1 MQDTARTYDPIL
13 PDDTVTETGFRFSI
27 GTRNAT
33 LAVEGRMTA
42 PRRAPDLVPARMLN
56 EHAYCPR
63 LAYLE
68 WVQGQFVDNADTI
81 DGQFQHRNVN
91 VETGSLPDPD
101 EPAVERVHAR
111 SVMLSAPLIGLIARM
126 DLIEAEGA
134 KVTPV
139 DYKRGRAPD
148 TEDRAWEPE
157 RVQLCAQA
165 LILEE
170 NGYEVERGIL
180 YFVASKQ
187 RIEVTIDDELRARTR
202 HLLAELRESS
212 ERPEAPPPLVDS
224 PKCPR
229 CSLVGICLPDET
241 NLLRGLDDGE
251 KVRRLVPGRDDA
263 LPLYV
268 QSAGAK
274 IGRSGAELLVET
286 RDGEKR
292 TVRIADTSHVALFG
306 AVQISTQALQDLCE
320 RGIPVVYLSSGGWF
334 YGITRGMDHKNIELR
349 RQQFAAA
356 ASPDRCLQIA
366 KRLVAV
372 KIRNCRT
379 IIRRNSLEP
388 PARTLER
395 LKELVAAAQE
405 ATSLESLLGIEG
417 TAARLYFEAYGEMLK
432 PSNGDGETETF
443 SFDFDGRNRRPPR
456 DPVNALLSLG
466 YALLSKDMTIALQ
479 AVGFDP
485 YLGFYH
491 QPRYGRPALALDL
504 MEEFRPLVVDSVVL
518 SAINTGAVKL
528 PDFIRRG
535 GAVALTQAGR
545 GKFLRAYERRMD
557 EEITHPIFNYRI
569 SYRRILEVQIRLL
582 ARYLVGEIDDYP
594 PFATR

>member
-1 MQDTARTYDPIL
+1 MSDRSL
-13 PDDTVTETGFRFSI
+13 PLLPS
-27 GTRNAT
+27 
-33 LAVEGRMTA
+33 
-42 PRRAPDLVPARMLN
+42 RRVPELVPARMLN

-68 WVQGQFVDNADTI
+68 WVQGDFADNADTI

-101 EPAVERVHAR
+101 KPVDERLHAR
-111 SVMLSAPLIGLIARM
+111 SVMLSAPTIGLIARM
-126 DLIEAEGA
+126 DLIEADG
-134 KVTPV
+134 KQVTPI

-148 TEDRAWEPE
+148 TAERAWEPE

-187 RIEVTIDDELRARTR
+187 RVEVPIDDELRARTR
-202 HLLAELRESS
+202 ELLADLRASAD
-212 ERPEAPPPLVDS
+212 RPEPPPPLVDS

-241 NLLRGLDDGE
+241 NLLRGLPDGDR
-251 KVRRLVPGRDDA
+251 VRRLVPARDDA

-274 IGRSGAELLVET
+274 IGRSGAELVVET

-292 TVRIADTSHVALFG
+292 TVRISDTSHVALFG

-320 RGIPVVYLSSGGWF
+320 RGISTVYLSSGGWF
-334 YGITRGMDHKNIELR
+334 YGITRGMDHKNVELR
-349 RQQFAAA
+349 QRQFAAA
-356 ASPDRCLQIA
+356 ASPERSLQLA
-366 KRLVAV
+366 RRLVGV
-372 KIRNCRT
+372 KLRNCRT
-379 IIRRNSLEP
+379 IIRRNAADP
-388 PARTLER
+388 PARVLER
-395 LKELVAAAQE
+395 LKELVSKVE
-405 ATSLESLLGIEG
+405 DATSLESLLGLEG
-417 TAARLYFEAYGEMLK
+417 TAARLYFDAYGEMLRPPK
-432 PSNGDGETETF
+432 EDGEAAAMT
-443 SFDFDGRNRRPPR
+443 FDFEGRNRRPPR
-456 DPVNALLSLG
+456 DPTNALLSLG
-466 YALLSKDMTIALQ
+466 YALLAKDLTITLQ

-485 YLGFYH
+485 HLGFYH

-504 MEEFRPLVVDSVVL
+504 MEEFRPLIVDSIVL
-518 SAINTGAVKL
+518 SAINTGAIKL
-528 PDFIRRG
+528 SDFLRRG

-557 EEITHPIFNYRI
+557 EEISHPIFGYRI
-569 SYRRILEVQIRLL
+569 SYRRTLEVQVRLL
-582 ARYLVGEIDDYP
+582 ARFLTGEIDEYP
-594 PFATR
+594 AFATR

>member
-1 MQDTARTYDPIL
+1 MAERSL
-13 PDDTVTETGFRFSI
+13 PP
-27 GTRNAT
+27 A
-33 LAVEGRMTA
+33 L
-42 PRRAPDLVPARMLN
+42 PRRVPELVPARMLN
-56 EHAYCPR
+56 EHTYCPR

-68 WVQGQFVDNADTI
+68 WVQGDFADNADTI

-101 EPAVERVHAR
+101 KPVEERLHAR
-111 SVMLSAPLIGLIARM
+111 SVMLSAPAIGLVARM
-126 DLIEAEGA
+126 DLIEADG
-134 KVTPV
+134 KQVTPV

-148 TEDRAWEPE
+148 TAERAWEPE

-180 YFVASKQ
+180 YFVTSKQ
-187 RIEVTIDDELRARTR
+187 RIEVPIDEALRARTR
-202 HLLAELRESS
+202 ELLADLRATAD
-212 ERPEAPPPLVDS
+212 RPEAPPPLIDS

-241 NLLRGLDDGE
+241 NLLRGLEDGDR
-251 KVRRLVPGRDDA
+251 VRRLVPARDDA

-268 QSAGAK
+268 QSPGAK
-274 IGRSGAELLVET
+274 IGRSGAELVVET

-292 TVRIADTSHVALFG
+292 SVRISDTSHVALFG
-306 AVQISTQALQDLCE
+306 AVQISTQALQDLCD
-320 RGIPVVYLSSGGWF
+320 RGISIVYLSSGGWF
-334 YGITRGMDHKNIELR
+334 YGMTRGMDHKNVDLR
-349 RQQFAAA
+349 QRQFSAA
-356 ASPDRCLQIA
+356 ASPERSLQLA
-366 KRLVAV
+366 RRLVGV

-379 IIRRNSLEP
+379 IIRRNANDP
-388 PARTLER
+388 PARVLER
-395 LKELVAAAQE
+395 LKELVKKAE
-405 ATSLESLLGIEG
+405 DATSLESLLGIEG
-417 TAARLYFEAYGEMLK
+417 TAARLYFDAYGEMLR
-432 PSNGDGETETF
+432 PPQEAGEAAAMT
-443 SFDFDGRNRRPPR
+443 FDFDGRNRRPPR
-456 DPVNALLSLG
+456 DPVNSLLSLG
-466 YALLSKDMTIALQ
+466 YALLAKDLTIALQ

-504 MEEFRPLVVDSVVL
+504 MEEFRPLIVDSVVL

-528 PDFIRRG
+528 PDFLRRG
-535 GAVALTQAGR
+535 GAVTLTQAGR

-557 EEITHPIFNYRI
+557 EEISHPIFGYRI
-569 SYRRILEVQIRLL
+569 SYRRTLEVQIRLL
-582 ARYLVGEIDDYP
+582 SRFLTGEIDEYP

>member
-1 MQDTARTYDPIL
+1 
-13 PDDTVTETGFRFSI
+13 
-27 GTRNAT
+27 
-33 LAVEGRMTA
+33 MTA
-42 PRRAPDLVPARMLN
+42 PRRVPELVPARMLN
-56 EHAYCPR
+56 EHTYCPR

-68 WVQGQFVDNADTI
+68 WVQGDFADNADTI

-101 EPAVERVHAR
+101 KPVEERLHAR
-111 SVMLSAPLIGLIARM
+111 SVMLSAPVVGLIARM
-126 DLIEAEGA
+126 DLIEADGN

-148 TEDRAWEPE
+148 TAEHAWEPE

-187 RIEVTIDDELRARTR
+187 RIEVPIDDELRARTR
-202 HLLAELRESS
+202 ELLADLRVSS

-241 NLLRGLDDGE
+241 NLLRGLEAGDR
-251 KVRRLVPGRDDA
+251 VRRLVPARDDA

-268 QSAGAK
+268 QSPGTK
-274 IGRSGAELLVET
+274 IRRSGAELVIEPLE
-286 RDGEKR
+286 GEKR
-292 TVRIADTSHVALFG
+292 TVRLSDTSHVALLG
-306 AVQISTQALQDLCE
+306 AVQISTQAIQELCDH
-320 RGIPVVYLSSGGWF
+320 GISVVYLSSGGWF
-334 YGITRGMDHKNIELR
+334 YGITRGMDHKNVDLR
-349 RQQFAAA
+349 RRQFAAA
-356 ASPDRCLQIA
+356 ASTERSLHLA

-372 KIRNCRT
+372 KLRNCRT
-379 IIRRNSLEP
+379 IIRRNASDP
-388 PARTLER
+388 PAHTLNR
-395 LKELVAAAQE
+395 LKELTARVEEAA
-405 ATSLESLLGIEG
+405 SLESLLGIEG
-417 TAARLYFEAYGEMLK
+417 TAARLYFEAYREMLRPPK
-432 PSNGDGETETF
+432 EEGESGELT
-443 SFDFDGRNRRPPR
+443 FDFDGRNRRPPR
-456 DPVNALLSLG
+456 DPVNSLLSFG
-466 YALLSKDMTIALQ
+466 YSLLTKDLTIALQ

-491 QPRYGRPALALDL
+491 QPRYGRPALALDV
-504 MEEFRPLVVDSVVL
+504 MEEFRPLIVDSVVL

-528 PDFIRRG
+528 PDFLRRG
-535 GAVALTQAGR
+535 GAVTLTQAGR
-545 GKFLRAYERRMD
+545 AKFLRAYERRMD
-557 EEITHPIFNYRI
+557 EEITHPIFGYRI
-569 SYRRILEVQIRLL
+569 SYRRTLEVQIRLL
-582 ARYLVGEIDDYP
+582 ARFLTGEIDEYP

>member
-1 MQDTARTYDPIL
+1 MAERSL
-13 PDDTVTETGFRFSI
+13 PP
-27 GTRNAT
+27 A
-33 LAVEGRMTA
+33 L
-42 PRRAPDLVPARMLN
+42 PRRVPELVPARMLN
-56 EHAYCPR
+56 EHTYCPR

-68 WVQGQFVDNADTI
+68 WVQGDFADNADTI

-101 EPAVERVHAR
+101 KPVEERLHAR
-111 SVMLSAPLIGLIARM
+111 SVMLSAPTIGLVARM
-126 DLIEAEGA
+126 DLIEADG
-134 KVTPV
+134 KQVTPV

-148 TEDRAWEPE
+148 TAERAWEPE

-180 YFVASKQ
+180 YFVTSKQ
-187 RIEVTIDDELRARTR
+187 RIEVPIDEALRARTR
-202 HLLAELRESS
+202 ELLDDLRATAD
-212 ERPEAPPPLVDS
+212 RPEAPPPLIDS

-241 NLLRGLDDGE
+241 NLLRGLEDGDR
-251 KVRRLVPGRDDA
+251 VRRLVPARDDA

-268 QSAGAK
+268 QSPGAK
-274 IGRSGAELLVET
+274 IGRSGAELVVET

-292 TVRIADTSHVALFG
+292 SVRISDTSHVALFG
-306 AVQISTQALQDLCE
+306 AVQISTQALQDLCD
-320 RGIPVVYLSSGGWF
+320 RGISIVYLSSGGWF
-334 YGITRGMDHKNIELR
+334 YGMTRGMDHKNVDLR
-349 RQQFAAA
+349 QRQFAAA
-356 ASPDRCLQIA
+356 ASPERSLQLA
-366 KRLVAV
+366 RRLVGV

-379 IIRRNSLEP
+379 IIRRNANDP
-388 PARTLER
+388 PARVLER
-395 LKELVAAAQE
+395 LKELVKKAE
-405 ATSLESLLGIEG
+405 DATSLESLLGIEG
-417 TAARLYFEAYGEMLK
+417 TAARLYFDAYGEMLR
-432 PSNGDGETETF
+432 PPQEAGEAAAMT
-443 SFDFDGRNRRPPR
+443 FDFDGRNRRPPR
-456 DPVNALLSLG
+456 DPVNSLLSLG
-466 YALLSKDMTIALQ
+466 YALLAKDLTIALQ

-504 MEEFRPLVVDSVVL
+504 MEEFRPLIVDSVVL

-528 PDFIRRG
+528 PDFLRRG
-535 GAVALTQAGR
+535 GAVTLTQAGR

-557 EEITHPIFNYRI
+557 EEISHPIFGYRI
-569 SYRRILEVQIRLL
+569 SYRRTLEVQIRLL
-582 ARYLVGEIDDYP
+582 SRFLTGEIDEYP

>member
-1 MQDTARTYDPIL
+1 MS
-13 PDDTVTETGFRFSI
+13 E
-27 GTRNAT
+27 
-33 LAVEGRMTA
+33 
-42 PRRAPDLVPARMLN
+42 PRRSPELVPARMLN
-56 EHAYCPR
+56 EHTYCPR

-68 WVQGQFVDNADTI
+68 WVQGDFVDNADTI

-101 EPAVERVHAR
+101 KPAEERLHAR
-111 SVMLSAPLIGLIARM
+111 SVMLSAPTIGLIARM
-126 DLIEAEGA
+126 DLIEAEGK

-148 TEDRAWEPE
+148 TAEQAWEPE

-165 LILEE
+165 LVLEE

-180 YFVASKQ
+180 YFVTSKQ
-187 RIEVTIDDELRARTR
+187 RIEVPIDDELRARTR
-202 HLLAELRESS
+202 ALLADLRATS
-212 ERPEAPPPLVDS
+212 ERPEPPPPLVDS

-241 NLLRGLDDGE
+241 NLLRGLEDSE
-251 KVRRLVPGRDDA
+251 RIRRLVPARDDA

-274 IGRSGAELLVET
+274 IGRSGAELVVDT

-292 TVRIADTSHVALFG
+292 TVRITDTSHVALFG
-306 AVQISTQALQDLCE
+306 AVQISTQAIQDLCD
-320 RGIPVVYLSSGGWF
+320 RGIPIVYLSTGGWF
-334 YGITRGMDHKNIELR
+334 FGMTRGMDHKNVDLR
-349 RQQFAAA
+349 RRQFAAA
-356 ASPDRCLQIA
+356 ASTDKSLQLA
-366 KRLVAV
+366 KRLVTV

-379 IIRRNSLEP
+379 IIRRNAADP

-395 LKELVAAAQE
+395 LKEAVAKAEE
-405 ATSLESLLGIEG
+405 ASSLESLLGIEG
-417 TAARLYFEAYGEMLK
+417 TAARLYFEAYGEMIR
-432 PSNGDGETETF
+432 PPVEDREANAMT
-443 SFDFDGRNRRPPR
+443 FDFDGRNRRPPR
-456 DPVNALLSLG
+456 DPVNSLLSLG
-466 YALLSKDMTIALQ
+466 YALLAKDLTIALQ

-518 SAINTGAVKL
+518 SAINTGAIRVS
-528 PDFIRRG
+528 DFIRRG
-535 GAVALTQAGR
+535 GAVTLTPAGR
-545 GKFLRAYERRMD
+545 AKFLRAYERRMD
-557 EEITHPIFNYRI
+557 EEIAHPIFGYRI
-569 SYRRILEVQIRLL
+569 SYRRTLEVQIRLL
-582 ARYLVGEIDDYP
+582 ARFLTGEIDEYP

>member
-1 MQDTARTYDPIL
+1 
-13 PDDTVTETGFRFSI
+13 
-27 GTRNAT
+27 
-33 LAVEGRMTA
+33 
-42 PRRAPDLVPARMLN
+42 MLN

-68 WVQGQFVDNADTI
+68 WVQGDFADNADTI

-101 EPAVERVHAR
+101 KPVDERLHAR
-111 SVMLSAPLIGLIARM
+111 SVMLSAPTIGLIARM
-126 DLIEAEGA
+126 DLIEADG
-134 KVTPV
+134 KQVTPI

-148 TEDRAWEPE
+148 TAERAWEPE

-187 RIEVTIDDELRARTR
+187 RVDVPIDDELRARTR
-202 HLLAELRESS
+202 ELLADLRASAD
-212 ERPEAPPPLVDS
+212 RPEPPPPLVDS

-241 NLLRGLDDGE
+241 NLLRGLPDGDR
-251 KVRRLVPGRDDA
+251 VRRLVPARDDA

-274 IGRSGAELLVET
+274 IGRSGAELVVET

-292 TVRIADTSHVALFG
+292 TVRISDTSHVALFG

-320 RGIPVVYLSSGGWF
+320 RGISTVYLSSGGWF
-334 YGITRGMDHKNIELR
+334 YGITRGMDHKNVELR
-349 RQQFAAA
+349 RRQFAAA
-356 ASPDRCLQIA
+356 ASPERSLQLA
-366 KRLVAV
+366 RRLVGV
-372 KIRNCRT
+372 KLRNCRT
-379 IIRRNSLEP
+379 IIRRNAADP
-388 PARTLER
+388 PARVLER
-395 LKELVAAAQE
+395 LKELVSKVDD
-405 ATSLESLLGIEG
+405 ATSLESLLGLEG
-417 TAARLYFEAYGEMLK
+417 TAARLYFDAYGEMLRPPK
-432 PSNGDGETETF
+432 EDGEAAAMT
-443 SFDFDGRNRRPPR
+443 FDFEGRNRRPPR
-456 DPVNALLSLG
+456 DPTNALLSLG
-466 YALLSKDMTIALQ
+466 YALLAKDLTITLQ

-504 MEEFRPLVVDSVVL
+504 MEEFRPLIVDSVVL

-528 PDFIRRG
+528 SDFLRRG

-557 EEITHPIFNYRI
+557 EEISHPIFGYRI
-569 SYRRILEVQIRLL
+569 SYRRTLEVQVRLL
-582 ARYLVGEIDDYP
+582 ARFLTGEIDEYP
-594 PFATR
+594 AFATR

>member
-1 MQDTARTYDPIL
+1 
-13 PDDTVTETGFRFSI
+13 
-27 GTRNAT
+27 
-33 LAVEGRMTA
+33 MTN
-42 PRRAPDLVPARMLN
+42 PRRVPELVPARMLN
-56 EHAYCPR
+56 EHTYCPR

-68 WVQGQFVDNADTI
+68 WVQGDFADSADTI

-101 EPAVERVHAR
+101 KPVEERLHAR
-111 SVMLSAPLIGLIARM
+111 SVMLSAPTIGLIARM
-126 DLIEAEGA
+126 DLIEADGK

-148 TEDRAWEPE
+148 TAEQAWEPE

-180 YFVASKQ
+180 YFVISKQ
-187 RIEVTIDDELRARTR
+187 RVEISIDAELRARTLE
-202 HLLAELRESS
+202 LLAELRSTS
-212 ERPEAPPPLVDS
+212 EQPQAPPPLVDS

-241 NLLRGLDDGE
+241 NLLRGLEDSAR
-251 KVRRLVPGRDDA
+251 VRRLVPARDDA

-274 IGRSGAELLVET
+274 VGRSGAELVVET
-286 RDGEKR
+286 RDKEKH
-292 TVRIADTSHVALFG
+292 TVRITDTSHVVLFG
-306 AVQISTQALQDLCE
+306 AVQISTQAVQDLCD
-320 RGIPVVYLSSGGWF
+320 RNIPVVYLSSGGWF
-334 YGITRGMDHKNIELR
+334 FGMTRGMDHKNVDLR

-356 ASPDRCLQIA
+356 ASTERSLQIA
-366 KRLVAV
+366 RRLVGV
-372 KIRNCRT
+372 KIRNSRT
-379 IIRRNSLEP
+379 IIRRNASDP
-388 PARTLER
+388 PTRTLQR
-395 LKELVAAAQE
+395 LKELITTAEE

-417 TAARLYFEAYGEMLK
+417 TAARIYFEAYGEMLRPPK
-432 PSNGDGETETF
+432 EEGDPNAMT
-443 SFDFDGRNRRPPR
+443 FDFDGRNRRPPR
-456 DPVNALLSLG
+456 DPVNSLLSLG
-466 YALLSKDMTIALQ
+466 YAMLAKDLTIALQ

-491 QPRYGRPALALDL
+491 QPRYGRPALALDV
-504 MEEFRPLVVDSVVL
+504 MEEFRPLIVDSVVL

-535 GAVALTQAGR
+535 GAVTLTQAGR
-545 GKFLRAYERRMD
+545 GKFIRAYERRMD
-557 EEITHPIFNYRI
+557 EEITHPIFGYRI
-569 SYRRILEVQIRLL
+569 SYRRTLEVQIRLL
-582 ARYLVGEIDDYP
+582 ARFLTGEIDEYP

>member
-1 MQDTARTYDPIL
+1 
-13 PDDTVTETGFRFSI
+13 
-27 GTRNAT
+27 
-33 LAVEGRMTA
+33 MTA
-42 PRRAPDLVPARMLN
+42 PPRVPELVPARMLN
-56 EHAYCPR
+56 EHTYCPR

-68 WVQGQFVDNADTI
+68 WVQGDFADNADTL

-101 EPAVERVHAR
+101 KPVEERLHAR
-111 SVMLSAPLIGLIARM
+111 SVMLSAPGVGLIARM
-126 DLIEAEGA
+126 DLIEADG
-134 KVTPV
+134 KQVTPV

-148 TEDRAWEPE
+148 IAEGAWEPE

-170 NGYEVERGIL
+170 NGYEVARGIL
-180 YFVASKQ
+180 YFVSSKQ
-187 RIEVTIDDELRARTR
+187 RVEVPIDEALRARTR
-202 HLLAELRESS
+202 ELLADLRATAA
-212 ERPEAPPPLVDS
+212 RPEAPPPLVDS

-241 NLLRGLDDGE
+241 NLLRGLPDGDR
-251 KVRRLVPGRDDA
+251 VRRLVPARDDA

-274 IGRSGAELLVET
+274 VGRSGAELVVET

-292 TVRIADTSHVALFG
+292 SVRISDTSHVALFG
-306 AVQISTQALQDLCE
+306 PVQISSQAVQELCDH
-320 RGIPVVYLSSGGWF
+320 GISIVYLSSGGWF
-334 YGITRGMDHKNIELR
+334 YGMTRGMDHKHVDLR
-349 RQQFAAA
+349 RRQFAAA
-356 ASPDRCLQIA
+356 ASTERSLQLA
-366 KRLVAV
+366 RRLIGV

-379 IIRRNSLEP
+379 IIRRNASAL
-388 PARTLER
+388 PARSLER
-395 LKELVAAAQE
+395 LKELVAKAEA

-417 TAARLYFEAYGEMLK
+417 TAARVYFEAYGDMLR
-432 PSNGDGETETF
+432 PPQEEAAPATLT
-443 SFDFDGRNRRPPR
+443 FDFDGRNRRPPR

-466 YALLSKDMTIALQ
+466 YALLSKDLTIALQ

-491 QPRYGRPALALDL
+491 QPRYGRPALALDV
-504 MEEFRPLVVDSVVL
+504 MEEFRPLIVDSVVL
-518 SAINTGAVKL
+518 SAINTGAIKL
-528 PDFIRRG
+528 PDFLRRG
-535 GAVALTQAGR
+535 GAVTLTQAGR

-557 EEITHPIFNYRI
+557 EEIAHPIFQYRI
-569 SYRRILEVQIRLL
+569 SYRRTLEVQIRLL
-582 ARYLVGEIDDYP
+582 ARFLTGEINEYP

>member
-1 MQDTARTYDPIL
+1 MRGIPPIDAR
-13 PDDTVTETGFRFSI
+13 
-27 GTRNAT
+27 
-33 LAVEGRMTA
+33 LAGRMTA
-42 PRRAPDLVPARMLN
+42 PRKIPELVPARMLN

-68 WVQGQFVDNADTI
+68 WVQGDFAASADTI

-101 EPAVERVHAR
+101 KPAEERVHAR
-111 SVMLSAPLIGLIARM
+111 SVMLSAPMIGLIARM

-134 KVTPV
+134 KVTPI

-148 TEDRAWEPE
+148 IAEQAWEPE

-187 RIEVTIDDELRARTR
+187 RIEVAINDELRARTR
-202 HLLAELRESS
+202 ELLAELRLSS
-212 ERPEAPPPLVDS
+212 ERGQPPPPLVDS

-241 NLLRGLDDGE
+241 NLLRGLDDSS

-274 IGRSGAELLVET
+274 VGRSGAELVIET
-286 RDGEKR
+286 RDGDKR
-292 TVRIADTSHVALFG
+292 AVRIVDTSHVALFG
-306 AVQISTQALQDLCE
+306 AVQISTQAVQDLCE
-320 RGIPVVYLSSGGWF
+320 RGVPIVYLSSGGWF
-334 YGITRGMDHKNIELR
+334 YGITRGMDHKNIQLR
-349 RQQFAAA
+349 QRQFAAA
-356 ASPDRCLQIA
+356 ANEERCLQIA
-366 KRLVAV
+366 KRLVSA

-379 IIRRNSLEP
+379 IIRRNAGEP

-395 LKELVAAAQE
+395 LKELASTTEQ
-405 ATSLESLLGIEG
+405 ATTLESLLGIEG
-417 TAARLYFEAYGEMLK
+417 TAARLYFEAYSAMLK
-432 PSNGDGETETF
+432 PLSDGGDGTLT
-443 SFDFDGRNRRPPR
+443 FDFDGRNRRPPR
-456 DPVNALLSLG
+456 DPVNSLLSLG
-466 YALLSKDMTIALQ
+466 YALLSKDLTIALQ

-491 QPRYGRPALALDL
+491 QPRYGRPALALDI

-528 PDFIRRG
+528 ADFIRRG
-535 GAVALTQAGR
+535 GAVSLTQAGR
-545 GKFLRAYERRMD
+545 AKFLRAYERRMD
-557 EEITHPIFNYRI
+557 EEITHPLFGYRI
-569 SYRRILEVQIRLL
+569 SYRRTLEVQIRLL
-582 ARYLVGEIDDYP
+582 ARFLTGEIDEYP